1 MKLTVKL
8 FASLTIYLPP
18 RSENQAMQINADD
31 GATVAQVLGQCGV
44 PVDRCRLIMING
56 ITHTN
61 PAVSM
66 AIELQPG
73 DTLAVLPKVH

>member
-8 FASLTIYLPP
+8 FASFTEYLPAGAKKQTMMLDV
-18 RSENQAMQINADD
+18 ED
-31 GATVAQVLGQCGV
+31 GALVGDVLRHCGV
-44 PVDRCRLIMING
+44 PVDDCRLVIING

-61 PAVSM
+61 PAFSM
-66 AIELQPG
+66 EMELHPD